1 MYYGYQAR
9 LIVEYDD
16 LQTKVEKLKNFLGS
30 DVYKTL
36 EPEEQLDLQEQ
47 LMYMQNY
54 LSILWKRL
62 NRKGLI

>member
-1 MYYGYQAR
+1 MYTGYQAR
-9 LIVEYDD
+9 LIAEYDD
-16 LQTKVEKLKNFLGS
+16 LQTKVEKLKSFLQS